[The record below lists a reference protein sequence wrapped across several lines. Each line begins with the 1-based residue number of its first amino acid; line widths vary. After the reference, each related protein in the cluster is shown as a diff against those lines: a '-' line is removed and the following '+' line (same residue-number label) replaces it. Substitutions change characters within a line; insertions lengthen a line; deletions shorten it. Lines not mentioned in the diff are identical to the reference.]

1 MSAVLE
7 NVMERSLILIDNLR
21 NANEEKSRE
30 KLLSEYLAQENSK
43 VDIGDFKEG
52 LEWFNVTKPLSI
64 HKELKGKLVILDFF
78 TYCCINCLHILPKM
92 KKIEEEHTVE
102 KGVVVVGVHSAKFD
116 NEKDSSNIM
125 SALQRYNI
133 SHPVVNDAEATMWSA
148 LGIPCWPTLLVLSPL
163 GEPIFVAVG
172 ESNMPELQLVVK
184 AAATVYGDRGALS
197 AHPLPVLPLGR
208 VESRGPLLFP
218 GKVASCSS
226 PSGPLNVIGKGT
238 AGFCDGDFATAKFF
252 SPQGLAFV
260 DFDTLYVADTEN
272 NAIRKIDFVSQKVN
286 TVLTNQK
293 AENGTENV
301 LSSPWD
307 ICSLP
312 DGSCLLIAAAG
323 SHQLWGLFLRD
334 TLWWRNTHMPAGT
347 CVPVA
352 GTGREEN
359 RNNVYPHAAAFAQP
373 SGVCVAPTLNAVFVA
388 DSESSSV
395 RRVDLKDGRVSAVVG
410 GGRSPTDLFCF
421 GDVDGRQ
428 WDVKLQHPLGVA
440 WSTVEGGALYV
451 VDSYN
456 HKLKK
461 VLPEERTCHTV
472 LGIGVAGD
480 SVKQLAEQ
488 LNEPGGLCAS
498 PCGSLLYIADTNNN
512 CIKVVQLHASESTP
526 ISLHKLNVKLTN
538 TSASLLAPEIAKEV
552 SVCVSPSGGEICWRV
567 GVELPEGFALTCGA
581 PQRWALQVPSASGWV
596 GEPANGQLSSG
607 LAQGM
612 VKVPPGS
619 SASIQQVLFVATLF
633 TCDNANTCQRQSTCV
648 ALNVKYEEGASK
660 QVECSIL
667 HKVQMK
673 KAH

>member
-148 LGIPCWPTLLVLSPL
+148 LGIPCWPTLLVLS
-163 GEPIFVAVG
+163 
-172 ESNMPELQLVVK
+172 
-184 AAATVYGDRGALS
+184 
-197 AHPLPVLPLGR
+197 
-208 VESRGPLLFP
+208 
-218 GKVASCSS
+218 
-226 PSGPLNVIGKGT
+226 T